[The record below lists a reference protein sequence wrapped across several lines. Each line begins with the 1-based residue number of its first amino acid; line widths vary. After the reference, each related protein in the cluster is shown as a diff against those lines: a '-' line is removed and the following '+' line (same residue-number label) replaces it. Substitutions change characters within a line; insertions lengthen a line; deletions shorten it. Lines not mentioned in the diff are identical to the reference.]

1 MKSFASRRKGIGTI
15 LGAGY
20 FIIIVLAIFNLIMW
34 EVNQYD
40 AYQQL
45 VNQMN
50 QVDEERISENLEFID
65 PGIADLGTLG
75 PNKCFNLTIRSTGGI
90 TVNTARLYFY
100 NYSDTSSN
108 ALKIIEKAAAGIS
121 VNYFTNGFINPG
133 ESNHK
138 IRVVTTLDMSKATA
152 SRPYIIYLTTERGR
166 TFSTVYPRTILP
178 EPGNIG
184 FIDVGPLRFKFDYYA
199 LNYTTPSRIVP
210 TPAWVISPY
219 SSGTPIMFF
228 VTVMNTATDDD
239 ILLKRYCVFDCI
251 ELAQTGASGKVS
263 SFYIVDKDSIWP
275 GASTMFPYVDD
286 PSQPGYD
293 PYILPKNPDQNNPQ
307 GGIPNII
314 KFGAKTWA
322 TAEVQSLFSGGGGYA
337 QYEYLVLMG
346 FYYVYQG
353 HDYGATIPFVAIR
366 TNTPT

>member
-1 MKSFASRRKGIGTI
+1 LRWDELLKRFARRRKGIGTV

-34 EVNQYD
+34 EVTQYD

-50 QVDEERISENLEFID
+50 QVDQERISENLEFID
-65 PGIADLGTLG
+65 PGITDFGTLG
-75 PNKCFNLTIRSTGGI
+75 PNKCFNLTIQSRGGI

-152 SRPYIIYLTTERGR
+152 SLPYIIYLVTERGR

-178 EPGNIG
+178 RPGNMG
-184 FIDVGPLRFKFDYYA
+184 FIDIGPLRFVFDYYS
-199 LNYTTPSRIVP
+199 LNYTTTTQQ
-210 TPAWVISPY
+210 TPIPGWVIKPY
-219 SSGTPIMFF
+219 SGQAIMFF
-228 VTVMNTATDDD
+228 VKVINVASDSD
-239 ILLKRYCVFDCI
+239 IKLKRICNFDCFENI
-251 ELAQTGASGKVS
+251 YTGASGKTHPI
-263 SFYIVDKDSIWP
+263 FIVDKASTWP
-275 GASTMFPYVDD
+275 GGSTMFPYDEVNK
-286 PSQPGYD
+286 
-293 PYILPKNPDQNNPQ
+293 PYILPKNPDPNNPQ
-307 GGIPNII
+307 GGISTII
-314 KFGAKTWA
+314 KFGAA
-322 TAEVQSLFSGGGGYA
+322 TPGTATTISLDENYV
-337 QYEYLVLMG
+337 YLIFMG
-346 FYYVYQG
+346 FFYVYRGQ
-353 HDYGATIPFVAIR
+353 DYGITIPFVAIQ
-366 TNTPT
+366 TQS